1 MVSEKKIQTV
11 KEVGE
16 QLEKYQVIGMLN
28 MFKLPAKQLYEIREK
43 LRGEA
48 VIRMVKKRLITLILK
63 ECKLKGLDKL
73 EEHIQGE
80 PAFLFSNTDP
90 FKLAR
95 IISESKSPATAKPG
109 DIAPKDIEIK
119 AGLTSLSAG
128 PVIGEL
134 QRAKIPAGV
143 EGEKI
148 VIKQDVVVA
157 KEGDA
162 IDKTLA
168 DVLAKLG
175 VEPMEIGLNLV
186 AVYSDGTI
194 YGKDVLF
201 IPKEKYLD
209 DIMQAH
215 ARAFNLTLNIGY
227 PTKENIGLL
236 LSKAHQEATSL
247 ATAAG
252 VVTKETLK
260 PLISKAHKQASA
272 IKEKIPKKAPEEK
285 AKEEKPRE
293 KEKETKPEKKP
304 EKKKEKP
311 KKEAKKQKKHK
322 DLKHK
327 KETKK
332 K

>member
-1 MVSEKKIQTV
+1 MASEKKIQTV

-119 AGLTSLSAG
+119 AGPTSLSAG

-168 DVLAKLG
+168 NVLAKLG

-272 IKEKIPKKAPEEK
+272 IKEKMPKEQKQ
-285 AKEEKPRE
+285 EEKPKEAEAKPE
-293 KEKETKPEKKP
+293 KEEKKP

>member
-1 MVSEKKIQTV
+1 MASEKKIQTV

-16 QLEKYQVIGMLN
+16 QLEKYQVIGMLD

-48 VIRMVKKRLITLILK
+48 VIRMVKKRLIALILK
-63 ECKLKGLDKL
+63 ESKHKGIDKLK
-73 EEHIQGE
+73 EHIQEE

-109 DIAPKDIEIK
+109 DIAPKVIEIK
-119 AGLTSLSAG
+119 AGPTSLSAG

-148 VIKQDVVVA
+148 VIKQDVIVA
-157 KEGDA
+157 KEGDT

-209 DIMQAH
+209 DLMQAH
-215 ARAFNLTLNIGY
+215 SQAFNLTLNIGY

-272 IKEKIPKKAPEEK
+272 IKEKIPKEQKQEEK
-285 AKEEKPRE
+285 EAKPEKEEKE
-293 KEKETKPEKKP
+293 S

-311 KKEAKKQKKHK
+311 KKEAKKEKKHK
-322 DLKHK
+322 DLKTK